1 MKQKDIIVYLNDLY
15 KICKKIND
23 FNCFHTITIDDSEH
37 VTDKYVEALE
47 SVLKMLDKINS
58 RNEAIEKMK
67 KYNKK

>member
-37 VTDKYVEALE
+37 VTGKYAE
-47 SVLKMLDKINS
+47 SNESIKKM
-58 RNEAIEKMK
+58 
-67 KYNKK
+67 